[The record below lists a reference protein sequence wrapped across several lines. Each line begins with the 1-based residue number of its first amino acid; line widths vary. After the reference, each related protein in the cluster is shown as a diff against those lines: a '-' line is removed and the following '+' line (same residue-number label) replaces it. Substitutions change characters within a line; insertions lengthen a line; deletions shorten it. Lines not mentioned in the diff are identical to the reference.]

1 MSNLERP
8 HCMMLSYVKV
18 DEKLLATTKEFLELQ
33 HEVGQILSHDFC
45 RSCIQDIQAIAQSK
59 PSCD

>member
-1 MSNLERP
+1 
-8 HCMMLSYVKV
+8 MMLSYVKV

-33 HEVGQILSHDFC
+33 EEVGQILSHHFC

-59 PSCD
+59 LSCD